1 MSTSTVKRSWLRNL
15 INIIT
20 AIVALG
26 AEMFSV
32 IFRQYLGMRIQKK
45 KDTQKSNRSTG
56 RASADLKFW
65 ALKKPSTTR
74 K

>member
-20 AIVALG
+20 AIVAWG

-32 IFRQYLGMRIQKK
+32 IFRQYLGMRIHTLSHRPTKEQPVKR
-45 KDTQKSNRSTG
+45 KS
-56 RASADLKFW
+56 
-65 ALKKPSTTR
+65 
-74 K
+74 

>member
-20 AIVALG
+20 AIVAWG

-45 KDTQKSNRSTG
+45 KGPTKEQPVNRKS
-56 RASADLKFW
+56 
-65 ALKKPSTTR
+65 
-74 K
+74 